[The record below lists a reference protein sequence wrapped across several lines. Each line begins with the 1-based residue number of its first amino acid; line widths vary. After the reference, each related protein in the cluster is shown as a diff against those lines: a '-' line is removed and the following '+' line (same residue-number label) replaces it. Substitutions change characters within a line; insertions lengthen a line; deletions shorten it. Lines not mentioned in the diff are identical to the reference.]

1 MLGVCPIP
9 SAQAVIRVEEKP
21 SFWQVKQAGATSGE
35 GSTPGRAGNDGGG
48 VTQSQRGEDYL
59 PLPGQTLGWLSKYF
73 ERFHS
78 THL

>member
-35 GSTPGRAGNDGGG
+35 GSMPGRAGNDRG
-48 VTQSQRGEDYL
+48 VSQSQRVEDYL

-73 ERFHS
+73 KRFPS